1 MAEAEITKA
10 TIVNWALSE
19 IGLAPKFS
27 VDEQTKLGATVD
39 IYWPRAVARCF
50 GVHDWTFC
58 RRTNLLTRQ
67 SATPVTG
74 YAYGFDLPGGRIGL
88 PMKYSED
95 PRSTRPVR
103 NFRIEG
109 ETVFVDVPVLYAV
122 CKVPVDPVAWPPQFM
137 DAFAKALASYFS
149 VPLLQ
154 DIELAKEKE
163 KEAFGNPQEGGAG
176 GVFGRLIAQER
187 AGEPQGDNLLRDD
200 PLTASRHSGGAWHGR
215 W

>member
-1 MAEAEITKA
+1 MAEAEITKP

-27 VDEQTKLGATVD
+27 IDDQTKLGATVD

-58 RRTNLLTRQ
+58 RRTYLLTRQ
-67 SATPVTG
+67 AATPVTG
-74 YAYGFDLPGGRIGL
+74 FRYGFDLPGDRIGL

-109 ETVFVDVPVLYAV
+109 TTVFVDVPTLYAV

-137 DAFAKALASYFS
+137 DAFAKCLASYLC

-154 DIELAKEKE
+154 DIELAGAKE
-163 KEAFGNPQEGGAG
+163 KEAFGNAQEGGAG
-176 GVFGRLIAQER
+176 GMFGRLIAQER

-200 PLTASRHSGGAWHGR
+200 PLTAGRFSGPWYGGN
-215 W
+215 